1 MRLHIL
7 SDLHQEF
14 GEVPVPRVD
23 CDCVVLAGDVSTKT
37 NGLKWILRSF
47 TDVPVIYLCGNHEYY
62 GENYPSLLDKLR
74 EMARGT
80 NVHVLENDSVT
91 IHGVRIF
98 GCTLWTDMAL
108 MGDWQLGCMAAG
120 AVMNDY
126 KRARNSAK
134 GYKRLSANDT
144 RNAHLTSVQA
154 MKAFFEA
161 GDASSSVIVTHHA
174 PSMLSLPDHRRREE
188 ISCAYASNLEP
199 LIMECQPQLWIH
211 GHIHHSNDY
220 RIGETRVLSNPR
232 AYPDKPNPGF
242 ASDLVVDVQGGSR
255 DKDRDS

>member
-37 NGLKWILRSF
+37 NGLKWILRTF
-47 TDVPVIYLCGNHEYY
+47 TDVPVVYLCGNHEFY
-62 GENYPSLLDKLR
+62 GENYPSLIDKLR
-74 EMARGT
+74 DMARGT

-91 IHGVRIF
+91 IGGVRIF

-108 MGDWQLGCMAAG
+108 MGDWQLGCLAAG

-134 GYKRLSANDT
+134 GYTRLSANDT

>member
-1 MRLHIL
+1 
-7 SDLHQEF
+7 
-14 GEVPVPRVD
+14 
-23 CDCVVLAGDVSTKT
+23 
-37 NGLKWILRSF
+37 
-47 TDVPVIYLCGNHEYY
+47 
-62 GENYPSLLDKLR
+62 
-74 EMARGT
+74 
-80 NVHVLENDSVT
+80 
-91 IHGVRIF
+91 
-98 GCTLWTDMAL
+98 
-108 MGDWQLGCMAAG
+108 
-120 AVMNDY
+120 MNDY

-174 PSMLSLPDHRRREE
+174 PSMLSLPDHRRLEE

-199 LIMECQPQLWIH
+199 LIMEYQPQLWIH